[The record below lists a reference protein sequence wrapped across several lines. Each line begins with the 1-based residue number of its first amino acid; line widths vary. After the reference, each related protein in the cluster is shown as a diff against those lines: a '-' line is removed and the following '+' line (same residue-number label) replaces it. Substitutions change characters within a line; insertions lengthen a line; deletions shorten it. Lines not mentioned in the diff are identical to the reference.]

1 MVKVEKVLVVVN
13 IGCVLQLLVND
24 DLYQEVF
31 NDWVCFEYFYVEIV
45 WYFDIL
51 RQIRIVIKFFI
62 KDVFKEIK
70 IKL

>member
-13 IGCVLQLLVND
+13 FVGCVLQLVND

-70 IKL
+70 IGL